1 MKIPAISAIISL
13 YNTEKY
19 IGECLDSVLAQTFKD
34 FEVIVVDDCSTDGS
48 PAIVESFLDKF
59 DGRLKILRL
68 KKNSGNNGIPNNT
81 GLALARGEYVIF
93 LDSDDTITPD
103 AFEKLY
109 PVAKKFNADV
119 IACDRYYEVPN
130 ELWYDAEFR
139 KQLQPV
145 SYQQGDFVDEPTLI
159 TEDFSERVADC
170 AQMKFLWNIWSKL
183 IRRDF
188 LIENKISITN
198 EMANDML
205 LSCFLVYSAKRYV
218 RVPYA
223 INFYRVVESSLTHR
237 QRKPLKQLEKYM
249 NALIVG
255 FAHLDKFLSEQEFF
269 QKNLDAKYM
278 ALNTYFQEILLYLN
292 EIYLKIPVSALDATL
307 RKLLA
312 TSDNTAVMA
321 FTFSAMNLYRLE
333 LLQAKNAIDK
343 RKTLERQDKAYI
355 SELENFIFDS
365 QQRIAALEDE
375 LKHKEQ

>member
-1 MKIPAISAIISL
+1 MKIPAISVIIPF

-19 IGECLDSVLAQTFKD
+19 IAECLDSVLAQTFQD
-34 FEVIVVDDCSTDGS
+34 FEVIAVDDCSTDNS
-48 PAIVESFLDKF
+48 LKIVESYREKF
-59 DGRLKILRL
+59 GGRLKILRL

-81 GLALARGEYVIF
+81 GLALSRGEYVIF
-93 LDSDDTITPD
+93 LDSDDTITFD

-109 PVAKKFNADV
+109 TVAKNFDADV
-119 IACDRYYEVPN
+119 VACEKYFEIPA
-130 ELWYDAEFR
+130 ESWYDDEFR
-139 KQLQPV
+139 KKLKPV
-145 SYQQGDFVDEPTLI
+145 SYQQGDFVDKPTLI
-159 TEDFSERVADC
+159 TENLSERVKAC
-170 AQMKFLWNIWSKL
+170 AQIKFLWNIWSKL
-183 IRRDF
+183 IRRDL

-205 LSCFLVYSAKRYV
+205 LSCFLAYSAKRYV

-223 INFYRVVESSLTHR
+223 VNFYRVLESSLTHR
-237 QRKPLKQLEKYM
+237 QREPLKQLEKYM
-249 NALIVG
+249 NALTVG

-333 LLQAKNAIDK
+333 LLNVKNTLVEQK
-343 RKTLERQDKAYI
+343 KLERQDKAYI
-355 SELENFIFDS
+355 SELENYILQT
-365 QQRIAALEDE
+365 QQHIV
-375 LKHKEQ
+375 Q

>member
-249 NALIVG
+249 NALTVG

-269 QKNLDAKYM
+269 QKNPDAKYM
-278 ALNTYFQEILLYLN
+278 AFDTYF
-292 EIYLKIPVSALDATL
+292 LDETL
-307 RKLLA
+307 RKSFA
-312 TSDNTAVMA
+312 AADNSALMA

-343 RKTLERQDKAYI
+343 QKTLERQDKAYI